1 MSARHGPSHPTP
13 LPGAQPPLHIAVVG
27 GGINGVSAAEA
38 LAADGH
44 RVELFERGVLM
55 GETSSRSSKLLH
67 GGLRYLETGEWR
79 LVREALAERSRWIAD
94 CPQHAQPL
102 RLALPVYSGVSRP
115 PLLLGAGIAL
125 YALLAGR
132 RGLGP
137 SRWLGA
143 REFARQNPALK
154 AEGLR
159 GGFYFFDGRMDDR
172 ALGSWLAGVA
182 RTRGVTIHEHTPVQG
197 LDAGGSVRLAGGER
211 RFDLV
216 VNAAGP
222 WAEALLRDSGLAPA
236 YGIDWVRG
244 SHIVFDEPLAQA
256 CLLQVPGEKR
266 IFFVLP
272 WQGRTLV
279 GTTEVAQSRSEPI
292 AASAAEI
299 DYLLAARNHYFRE
312 AKTRVDVSGVFSGV
326 RPLLHFEGDPG
337 RASREYALARE
348 GRVLSIY
355 GGKWTTARALGR
367 HVARMVRESLPP
379 RR

>member
-1 MSARHGPSHPTP
+1 MRGS
-13 LPGAQPPLHIAVVG
+13 LDIAVIG
-27 GGINGVSAAEA
+27 GGINGISSATE

-44 RVELFERGVLM
+44 RVELFERGELM

-67 GGLRYLETGEWR
+67 GGLRYLETGELR
-79 LVREALAERSRWIAD
+79 LVREALGERSRWLAD

-102 RLALPVYSGVSRP
+102 RLALPVYAGVSRS

-125 YALLAGR
+125 YWLLAGR
-132 RGLGP
+132 QGLGR

-143 REFARQNPALK
+143 REFARLNPELRP
-154 AEGLR
+154 EGLR

-172 ALGSWLAGVA
+172 ALGLWLAGVA
-182 RTRGVTIHEHTPVQG
+182 RARGVMIREHVPVLG
-197 LDAGGSVRLAGGER
+197 LDASGSVRIASGEQ

-222 WAEALLRDSGLAPA
+222 WAEALLRDSGLESA

-256 CLLQVPGEKR
+256 CMLQVPGEKR

-279 GTTEVAQSRSEPI
+279 GTTEVAQSRAEPI
-292 AASAAEI
+292 AASEAEI
-299 DYLLAARNHYFRE
+299 DYLLAARNHYFRA
-312 AKTRVDVSGVFSGV
+312 AKTRADVSEVFSGV

-337 RASREYALARE
+337 RASREYALARQE
-348 GRVLSIY
+348 RVLSIY

-367 HVARMVRESLPP
+367 QVARMVRESPPPP
-379 RR
+379 R